1 MSCDSTIQ
9 PVTSWTLI
17 EVEEPSAE
25 LKTSL
30 EWRRA
35 CARFR
40 RALMAPVGVSV
51 AAMTDILRHGGAGL
65 ARLAGRAARAG
76 LPAAERVRL
85 QDLRERIAAWL
96 HEASSR
102 DQRDQDTAVE
112 LWQELL
118 DLAEALAGISRR
130 PEMQAHDHALL
141 NRARQELDRTRAG
154 AHTVPPVVRVLL
166 DGLFGRDDELDEL
179 LERRGR
185 VARTDLEPI
194 LARLAAELSRP
205 ETLPGE
211 TVH

>member
-1 MSCDSTIQ
+1 MSCDPTFQ
-9 PVTSWTLI
+9 PVTPWALI

-25 LKTSL
+25 LKASL

-40 RALMAPVGVSV
+40 RALMAPVGASV
-51 AAMTDILRHGGAGL
+51 TAVPDLLRNGGAGL

-76 LPAAERVRL
+76 LPAVERVRL

-96 HEASSR
+96 HEDSS
-102 DQRDQDTAVE
+102 RDQDTAVG
-112 LWQELL
+112 LWQELC
-118 DLAEALAGISRR
+118 DFAEALAGISQR
-130 PEMQAHDHALL
+130 PEMWTHDLALL
-141 NRARQELDRTRAG
+141 NRARQELGRARAG
-154 AHTVPPVVRVLL
+154 AQTVPPVVRVLL

-185 VARTDLEPI
+185 VARADLEPV
-194 LARLAAELSRP
+194 LARLAAELSHP
-205 ETLPGE
+205 EALPGE